1 MAFWGKLIGGAA
13 GLAMGG
19 PVGALF
25 GLMAGHGVDR
35 ARGVALRRPL
45 PQDVLIDTGF
55 ALMGHVAKADGRV
68 SAAEIAAAEAWMQ
81 RLQLDVDQR
90 RRAMERFNAGKQ
102 PNFPINRMVGEF
114 RLAAAADRRALRTL
128 LEMQVA
134 VATADGHLAPASRQA
149 VVGVLSRLGLPAV
162 LLDAALGRAGG
173 FNGNGDATGTGG
185 GSGRRQ
191 RPSAAPSLHKDYAL
205 LGVPVDAEP
214 LAIKSAYRRLMS
226 RHHPD
231 KAGAD
236 ANATARAQA
245 INAAYQRIREARGF

>member
-35 ARGVALRRPL
+35 VRGGGLPRSL
-45 PQDVLIDTGF
+45 PQEALIDTGF

-149 VVGVLSRLGLPAV
+149 VVGVLSRLGLPAI

-173 FNGNGDATGTGG
+173 ATGSGNGN
-185 GSGRRQ
+185 RR
-191 RPSAAPSLHKDYAL
+191 RAAAVPSLHKDYAL